1 MKFSDYLIGNQWG
14 QPMSIQVQT
23 PIQPQQMQ
31 SIAPQQGMQSSVTD
45 FWIKPNQSAPKKKAE
60 TFDVLWMLEKTNQ
73 FTQQAIKDNPAPVKR
88 EYSGR
93 DKNIIE
99 VKKWIEDSLR
109 ETHKLNT
116 LLDMKKYVDDWA
128 TFEEVQQ
135 DFQDIPQ
142 EVIWQ
147 IYDELANKSKL
158 STILKMYPEL
168 DNIQPP
174 KELSD
179 KYSLQKDNAL
189 KQAGQ
194 FILDAKERSKEKWDI
209 SSNFLTQ
216 WFMWAVWGAV
226 KWVWDLIQW
235 WWWLVDKWI
244 AWTQALIQWWEMEDY
259 QALPNST
266 AEDLLDTASWVTS
279 SLWALYAMP
288 ASILINSWI
297 EALPEEWQR
306 ALSDSMDWLGDKIAK
321 VPWLAQWMQSLPP
334 ERQSQFK
341 QELAWAGVAL
351 LIGLK
356 NKKNI
361 ITDPKTFLRENINPV
376 AIAKNFNENVLWVPK
391 AAGKLV
397 EWAVN
402 EAWNKISTTVKW
414 AKWKLSTMTKWVK
427 RLLPTAENTLQRMN
441 RLTKSEQEKF
451 KVMAWKDV
459 WEWLNERWVVW
470 DPAETITNLSDR
482 FTNTKKQVDE
492 WLSEIK
498 GNYKTEALDMM
509 LDDSIRFADNTR
521 DTNLNRL
528 KELQT
533 KNKEV
538 GLDMS
543 EINEVKRFFERNNK
557 FSYGRDMTAG
567 EKTARATNID
577 NEVRNRQMNIAEENG
592 FTNLRELN
600 KEVQAS
606 KYIMDKLEK
615 NESWRLG
622 NNAITITDWIVAAPA
637 MVDPTFLSLLVWKKL
652 FNSNWFAKQYVN
664 VINRLNWHTN
674 IADKVADLVQIKKI
688 QNEKDLNKFLA
699 LPYKWELWEK
709 PNTIIL
715 PWKEI
720 VTTPWG
726 NLKKWGIL
734 EINSKKNDTS
744 NTNNNSNISNIKNSW
759 QVKDKWL
766 SNLKDQWDMPK
777 LPPKTPKEL
786 PAKQKIADT
795 PLSNLK
801 NPKKSV
807 KSDNLVSKSDSMS
820 KDLQPLYDEARKYK
834 SADEF
839 IDSKY
844 FRERDISRY
853 SDELAYA
860 KRDWDKQR
868 IESWKERINNF
879 KKWVPQREITVQIEN
894 KQFTINSV
902 PNKKD
907 IVSKAK
913 NKYLEIFGN
922 YPAFESVLVKSD
934 LKNNPMYKTRDQLRK
949 IREEANKKWLK
960 KAK

>member
-14 QPMSIQVQT
+14 QPMSSQVQT

-31 SIAPQQGMQSSVTD
+31 SIAPQQSMQSSVTD
-45 FWIKPNQSAPKKKAE
+45 FWIKPNQLAPKKKAE

-73 FTQQAIKDNPAPVKR
+73 FTQQAIKDNPTPVKR

-168 DNIQPP
+168 DSIQTP

-216 WFMWAVWGAV
+216 WFMWAVGGAV

-266 AEDLLDTASWVTS
+266 AEDLLDTASWATS

-321 VPWLAQWMQSLPP
+321 IPWLAQWMQSLPP

-414 AKWKLSTMTKWVK
+414 AKWKLSTMTRWATDYAAKKLIDSKFKITKTSKDAIRKATWVEPSEFI
-427 RLLPTAENTLQRMN
+427 LENNIWGNNIDEMVENTKNMVDDAMQ
-441 RLTKSEQEKF
+441 TKFQ
-451 KVMAWKDV
+451 A
-459 WEWLNERWVVW
+459 
-470 DPAETITNLSDR
+470 
-482 FTNTKKQVDE
+482 
-492 WLSEIK
+492 LSEV
-498 GNYKTEALDMM
+498 
-509 LDDSIRFADNTR
+509 
-521 DTNLNRL
+521 
-528 KELQT
+528 KELQPIT
-533 KNKEV
+533 QREKLIWQSIVKQAKWDIEEIYGKKFDEILEDEIVPELKEQFTIVKNIEKV
-538 GLDMS
+538 
-543 EINEVKRFFERNNK
+543 INEKEISPLQLEALKSLYDIYNSHLKYDLTKKRGWWAAEEVRLWLQETIEWLWEQVWVDIKWLNKKIAWGKSLEKWLIQAWDRLDNNNLFWLSDSQTAILSSALWGGWLEVASILWVKSLFENIWLRNKIARSLYTKKTPDVWPKIPNNT
-557 FSYGRDMTAG
+557 SSVGT
-567 EKTARATNID
+567 TAR
-577 NEVRNRQMNIAEENG
+577 
-592 FTNLRELN
+592 
-600 KEVQAS
+600 
-606 KYIMDKLEK
+606 
-615 NESWRLG
+615 
-622 NNAITITDWIVAAPA
+622 
-637 MVDPTFLSLLVWKKL
+637 
-652 FNSNWFAKQYVN
+652 
-664 VINRLNWHTN
+664 
-674 IADKVADLVQIKKI
+674 
-688 QNEKDLNKFLA
+688 
-699 LPYKWELWEK
+699 
-709 PNTIIL
+709 
-715 PWKEI
+715 
-720 VTTPWG
+720 
-726 NLKKWGIL
+726 
-734 EINSKKNDTS
+734 
-744 NTNNNSNISNIKNSW
+744 SNISKQFGDSDTIVNGSKPNI
-759 QVKDKWL
+759 QVKTKWL

-777 LPPKTPKEL
+777 IPPKTPKEL

-807 KSDNLVSKSDSMS
+807 QTDTLFSKSDEM
-820 KDLQPLYDEARKYK
+820 EAK
-834 SADEF
+834 
-839 IDSKY
+839 
-844 FRERDISRY
+844 
-853 SDELAYA
+853 
-860 KRDWDKQR
+860 
-868 IESWKERINNF
+868 
-879 KKWVPQREITVQIEN
+879 
-894 KQFTINSV
+894 
-902 PNKKD
+902 
-907 IVSKAK
+907 
-913 NKYLEIFGN
+913 
-922 YPAFESVLVKSD
+922 
-934 LKNNPMYKTRDQLRK
+934 
-949 IREEANKKWLK
+949 
-960 KAK
+960 